1 MKILAICGSPKNGNT
16 YSVLNDIKENYPDID
31 YKILMLKDVN
41 LKPCLGC
48 YVCVKLGEENC
59 PLKDDREK
67 IVKEML
73 DADGVLFASPVYTM
87 HITALMKNFFERVG
101 YIDHRPCFYGK
112 YAMVMA
118 VCAGFG
124 AKETNEYMR
133 GMCSVFGF
141 GVASSVELKIA
152 SKSENEKAYTQKL
165 TKEAFDKFIAR
176 IKESK
181 GQSPKI
187 TMTQLIYYNVFRTLS
202 QLQTDMYKA
211 DYKYYKD
218 KSDVPGDAK
227 INVFKKF
234 FANFMVGRITK
245 NMMKNR

>member
-16 YSVLNDIKENYPDID
+16 YSVLNDIKEHHPDID
-31 YKILMLKDVN
+31 FKILMLKDVN
-41 LKPCLGC
+41 LKACLGC

-67 IVKEML
+67 IIKEML

-112 YAMVMA
+112 HAMLMA

-124 AKETNEYMR
+124 AKETNEYME
-133 GMCSVFGF
+133 GMCSIFGF
-141 GVASSVELKIA
+141 NIASSVELKIA
-152 SKSENEKAYTQKL
+152 SNSENEKAYTQNQ
-165 TKEAFDKFIAR
+165 TTEAFDRFIEK
-176 IKESK
+176 IKETKDQPPS
-181 GQSPKI
+181 I

-202 QLQTDMYKA
+202 QMQKDMYKA
-211 DYKYYKD
+211 DYNFYKD
-218 KSDVPGDAK
+218 KTDVPGNAK
-227 INVFKKF
+227 VNVFKKI
-234 FANFMVGRITK
+234 FANYMVGRITK